1 MNLEMPVLLDDLN
14 STSIF
19 AHHSARVVE
28 QELRLIV
35 DEQGSNVNQI
45 IELVRENETLLDA
58 MKQNLRESFVAE
70 MARLILRSDTDGDMT
85 VCLVHFA

>member
-1 MNLEMPVLLDDLN
+1 MDDLN
-14 STSIF
+14 STLIF
-19 AHHSARVVE
+19 PHQSAKVVE

-70 MARLILRSDTDGDMT
+70 MARIILRSDTDGDMT
-85 VCLVHFA
+85 VCLVSSLD